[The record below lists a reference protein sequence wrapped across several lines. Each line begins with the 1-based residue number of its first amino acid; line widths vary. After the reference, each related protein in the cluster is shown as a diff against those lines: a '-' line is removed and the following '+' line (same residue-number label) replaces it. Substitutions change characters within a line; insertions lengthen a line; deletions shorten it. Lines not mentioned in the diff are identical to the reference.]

1 MPNAHFFLFMLL
13 FGIKRYFYGAK
24 YDTNIKNNTLILYL
38 NEEILG

>member
-1 MPNAHFFLFMLL
+1 MLL
-13 FGIKRYFYGAK
+13 FGIKRYFYGVK

>member
-1 MPNAHFFLFMLL
+1 MLL